1 MKGDGFKGDIYEKR
15 EQRVDI
21 KSFVYFSISFILF
34 HIMNIITIH
43 ITLCRKYILS
53 SEHRER
59 WSRTPEWIRS
69 TSAFHFA
76 AVSALRQI
84 PLWCNEPHVRRSS
97 SSGKLKR
104 NLPPRYIYSPRSH
117 WNRSNHISVF
127 YLNSLSISLSLFFF
141 SFSLS
146 HRLGSRQT
154 CAERFDWPKRPICG
168 QRNLEKRTRPL

>member
-1 MKGDGFKGDIYEKR
+1 MKGGGLRRIYENR
-15 EQRVDI
+15 EQRMDI

-34 HIMNIITIH
+34 HIMNIITIL

-53 SEHRER
+53 SEHREC
-59 WSRTPEWIRS
+59 WSRTPERIRS

-104 NLPPRYIYSPRSH
+104 NLPPRYIYSPRS
-117 WNRSNHISVF
+117 
-127 YLNSLSISLSLFFF
+127 LN
-141 SFSLS
+141 
-146 HRLGSRQT
+146 
-154 CAERFDWPKRPICG
+154 
-168 QRNLEKRTRPL
+168 